1 MHRKNNVME
10 INDSITLRGTNSSL
24 VHDDV
29 AKMPLGWGDMD
40 NDASSFACWANHFI
54 KIYFNRDVG
63 VKCTFPK
70 YKYRPEPLEK
80 GDGGEWMWF
89 VVAGNIAG
97 GTFSGVCSVDDGIRI
112 RAVYPGEGG
121 GKRAG
126 THKEKFCLNQSCSL
140 CEWILHGR
148 LSGRGPWFVGDFP
161 FPGNG

>member
-1 MHRKNNVME
+1 MHHHLLVGPTILSRYILIVMLGL
-10 INDSITLRGTNSSL
+10 SVLFPSTNI
-24 VHDDV
+24 
-29 AKMPLGWGDMD
+29 AR
-40 NDASSFACWANHFI
+40 NHL
-54 KIYFNRDVG
+54 K
-63 VKCTFPK
+63 
-70 YKYRPEPLEK
+70 K
-80 GDGGEWMWF
+80 GMGEN